1 MLAGLLARP
10 TSKPSPCPTL
20 PHFDRLPL
28 DSPASISTVR
38 SYSSS
43 FRTLVFFSTLVPL
56 SYSAIRYPLDVS
68 TNSGGLAA
76 RPRRPT
82 LPHSWPTTSARPA
95 PPILTTQLSPQ
106 NVIIHFNSYRLSREM
121 LIMYLN
127 PWRARTGGS
136 IAQNTTFPAPFFSS
150 WCDSKAFSRAF
161 SHPSV
166 LVFRFQ
172 SPYRAAVPTRAR
184 SRPPFVPCLAILGL
198 LGYRASQPV
207 LLCRLTSKQIKAQP
221 RYFSLLFSSGSQ
233 LCRTQ

>member
-1 MLAGLLARP
+1 LYLH
-10 TSKPSPCPTL
+10 S
-20 PHFDRLPL
+20 
-28 DSPASISTVR
+28 
-38 SYSSS
+38 SYP
-43 FRTLVFFSTLVPL
+43 RVFFSFLPSLPL
-56 SYSAIRYPLDVS
+56 PYSAIRYPLDVS
-68 TNSGGLAA
+68 RNSRGLAT

-95 PPILTTQLSPQ
+95 LPILTTQLSPQ

-121 LIMYLN
+121 LNMYLN

-136 IAQNTTFPAPFFSS
+136 IAQNTTFPAPFSS

-161 SHPSV
+161 SHPSL

-198 LGYRASQPV
+198 LGYQASQPV
-207 LLCRLTSKQIKAQP
+207 LLYRLTSKRIKAQP

-233 LCRTQ
+233 LCRAQ